1 MFNEINQSTFTSVTQ
16 NEQNLLSKRVN
27 SDFDIRDLIEAQ
39 LYRETKLAE
48 EKKSSSILSITLD
61 KLIKALV
68 PLK

>member
-16 NEQNLLSKRVN
+16 NEQNLLSKRFN